1 VDPLRLQLTIPA
13 VQASSIKV
21 GQGVAARVD
30 AYPDQVFEGKITAL
44 NPAIVAESRSFL
56 VEARVPNPG
65 AVLKPGMF
73 AVASVDQ
80 GRTERAVLV
89 PDRAVVEDVNTNS
102 YRVFV
107 VDPENRA
114 RLRVVQLGS
123 RQPERGSVKILSGI
137 QEGERV
143 AVTNLA
149 DLYDGAPVSI
159 AAATRQEP

>member
-1 VDPLRLQLTIPA
+1 
-13 VQASSIKV
+13 
-21 GQGVAARVD
+21 
-30 AYPDQVFEGKITAL
+30 
-44 NPAIVAESRSFL
+44 
-56 VEARVPNPG
+56 
-65 AVLKPGMF
+65 M
-73 AVASVDQ
+73 DQ